1 MASLRSKRGLLAST
15 AAINAALLGSVIL
28 VPMGADVASAQAQT
42 SPPQSN
48 VSELP
53 AVTVDEPGAARKRG
67 AVVSSQNTRTSRA
80 VAANRRRSAA
90 APARSQAPRS
100 QGTGGAIGTTTG
112 YVATASTAGT
122 KTSTALIETPQ
133 SLSVVTQKEL
143 RDRNVQT
150 LKDAVSYTPGVTT
163 TAFGYDPRF
172 DSFYIR
178 GFDATYTGIYRDG
191 LRQGGGNFAIPKI
204 EPYGLDSVSILRGP
218 ASGLYGLGS
227 PGGIVDVTT
236 KRPPLTAFG
245 EVQLQGGTYDRYQG
259 SFDVGGPVPGSDQ
272 LYYRLTGLLRDAKT
286 WYPGNDD
293 DRAYIAPALTWRPD
307 ADTSF
312 TILSEYQK
320 SRTAA
325 SIGNFRT
332 PDGQLTNIYSN
343 DPAFSA
349 MDQKQYRI
357 GYAFEHNVDD
367 VWTVRQNFRFYQVD
381 VDAKYTQI
389 DSIDSS
395 TNLAS
400 RSAWRILDSFNTV
413 TLDNQAEAKFMLGA
427 IKNTVLFG
435 VDYGH
440 SYYNDKIGYGPA
452 PDLNL
457 LTMNYGA
464 QAIATPAFSI
474 FNKQSTDEV
483 GVYAQEQAKL
493 GGFILTLNGR
503 QSWVSQ
509 TTTAGLD
516 GVPSTQKAT
525 AFTGRAGLSY
535 VFDNGIA
542 PYISYATAF
551 APQVGVDASGL
562 PFRPTTGEQ
571 KEVGIK
577 YQMPNV
583 PVLLTAAVFDITQ
596 DNVLR
601 TDPNNMAFQAA
612 TGQVE
617 SKGVELE
624 AKLAL
629 KQGFDLTAAY
639 THLNV
644 VITQGNPD
652 TTGNELSGIPGNSF
666 AAFGKYTFQSGVPVE
681 GLGLGLGVR
690 YIGTNF
696 GNDQNTFQN
705 AATTLFDAVIDYDL
719 GKLDRRFLGATM
731 RVNATNLFD
740 THYQTCQ
747 SGYCYAGERRQVIG
761 TLSYRW

>member
-1 MASLRSKRGLLAST
+1 
-15 AAINAALLGSVIL
+15 
-28 VPMGADVASAQAQT
+28 MGADVASAQAQT

>member
-53 AVTVDEPGAARKRG
+53 AVTVDEPGAAKKRG

-312 TILSEYQK
+312 TILSEYQS

-493 GGFILTLNGR
+493 GAFILTLNGR

-652 TTGNELSGIPGNSF
+652 TTGNEFSGIPGNSF

>member
-1 MASLRSKRGLLAST
+1 MLGST
-15 AAINAALLGSVIL
+15 AAINAAFLGSVML
-28 VPMGADVASAQAQT
+28 VPVGANVAGAQAQT
-42 SPPQSN
+42 SEPQNN
-48 VSELP
+48 VSVLP

-67 AVVSSQNTRTSRA
+67 AAASSQNIRSSRA
-80 VAANRRRSAA
+80 VAASRRRAA
-90 APARSQAPRS
+90 AVPAQSRASRS
-100 QGTGGAIGTTTG
+100 QGAAGAIGVTNG
-112 YVATASTAGT
+112 YVATGSTAGT
-122 KTSTALIETPQ
+122 KTNTALIDTPQ

-150 LKDAVSYTPGVTT
+150 LKDAVNYTPGVTT

-236 KRPPLTAFG
+236 KRPTLTPFG
-245 EVQLQGGTYDRYQG
+245 EVQLQAGNYDRYQG
-259 SFDVGGPVPGSDQ
+259 SFDIGGPVPGSDQ

-312 TILSEYQK
+312 TILSEYQS

-349 MDQKQYRI
+349 MDQRQYRV

-367 VWTVRQNFRFYQVD
+367 VWTVRQNFRFYQAD
-381 VDAKYTQI
+381 TDAKYTQI

-427 IKNTVLFG
+427 IRNTALFG

-483 GVYAQEQAKL
+483 GVYAQEQARL
-493 GGFILTLNGR
+493 GGLILTLNGR

-551 APQVGVDASGL
+551 APQVGVDASGS
-562 PFRPTTGEQ
+562 PFKPTAGEQ
-571 KEVGIK
+571 REVGIK
-577 YQMPNV
+577 YQMPQV

-652 TTGNELSGIPGNSF
+652 TTGNELSGIPRNSF

-719 GKLDRRFLGATM
+719 GKLDRRFLGATV

>member
-1 MASLRSKRGLLAST
+1 M
-15 AAINAALLGSVIL
+15 
-28 VPMGADVASAQAQT
+28 
-42 SPPQSN
+42 
-48 VSELP
+48 
-53 AVTVDEPGAARKRG
+53 DEPGAARKRG

-400 RSAWRILDSFNTV
+400 RSAWRILDSFNMV

-457 LTMNYGA
+457 LSMNYGA

>member
-1 MASLRSKRGLLAST
+1 MLAP
-15 AAINAALLGSVIL
+15 VC
-28 VPMGADVASAQAQT
+28 ADVASAQAQT
-42 SPPQSN
+42 SPPQN
-48 VSELP
+48 DVSVLP
-53 AVTVDEPGAARKRG
+53 PVTVEQSGAARKQSAAASR
-67 AVVSSQNTRTSRA
+67 QNTRASRA
-80 VAANRRRSAA
+80 AAASRRRIVAATAQ
-90 APARSQAPRS
+90 SQAPRA
-100 QGTGGAIGTTTG
+100 QAAAGAIGTTTG
-112 YVATASTAGT
+112 YVATGSTTGT
-122 KTSTALIETPQ
+122 KTGTALIETPQ

-150 LKDAVSYTPGVTT
+150 LKDAVNYTPGVTT

-259 SFDVGGPVPGSDQ
+259 SFDIGGPVPGSDQ

-293 DRAYIAPALTWRPD
+293 DRTYIAPALTWRPD

-312 TILSEYQK
+312 TILSEYQS

-332 PDGQLTNIYSN
+332 PDGRLTNIYSN

-357 GYAFEHNVDD
+357 GYAFERNVDD

-381 VDAKYTQI
+381 TDAKYTQI

-427 IKNTVLFG
+427 IKNTALFG

-440 SYYNDKIGYGPA
+440 SYYNDKIGYGAA

-483 GVYAQEQAKL
+483 GLYAQEQAKL
-493 GGFILTLNGR
+493 GGFVLTLNGR
-503 QSWVSQ
+503 QSWVAQ

-525 AFTGRAGLSY
+525 AFTGRAGLAY
-535 VFDNGIA
+535 VFDSGIA
-542 PYISYATAF
+542 PYVSYATSF
-551 APQVGVDASGL
+551 SPQVGVDLSGT
-562 PFRPTTGEQ
+562 PFKPTTGEQ
-571 KEVGIK
+571 KEIGIK
-577 YQMPNV
+577 YQMPQL

-601 TDPNNMAFQAA
+601 TDPSNMAFQAA

-629 KQGFDLTAAY
+629 QQGFDLTAAY

-652 TTGNELSGIPGNSF
+652 TTGNELSGIPRNSF

-719 GKLDRRFLGATM
+719 GRLDRRFLGATM

-747 SGYCYAGERRQVIG
+747 AGYCYAGERRQVIG

>member
-1 MASLRSKRGLLAST
+1 M
-15 AAINAALLGSVIL
+15 
-28 VPMGADVASAQAQT
+28 
-42 SPPQSN
+42 
-48 VSELP
+48 
-53 AVTVDEPGAARKRG
+53 DEPGAARKRG

-191 LRQGGGNFAIPKI
+191 LRHGGGNFAIPKI

-551 APQVGVDASGL
+551 APQVGIDASGL

-652 TTGNELSGIPGNSF
+652 TTGNELSGMPRNSF

>member
-1 MASLRSKRGLLAST
+1 M
-15 AAINAALLGSVIL
+15 
-28 VPMGADVASAQAQT
+28 
-42 SPPQSN
+42 
-48 VSELP
+48 
-53 AVTVDEPGAARKRG
+53 DEPGAARKRG

-80 VAANRRRSAA
+80 VAANRRRTAA

-312 TILSEYQK
+312 TILSEYQS

-652 TTGNELSGIPGNSF
+652 TTGNELSGIPRNSF
-666 AAFGKYTFQSGVPVE
+666 AASGKYTFQSGVPVE

>member
-1 MASLRSKRGLLAST
+1 MLAST
-15 AAINAALLGSVIL
+15 AAINAAFLGSVLL
-28 VPMGADVASAQAQT
+28 VPMGTNVASAQAQT
-42 SPPQSN
+42 STPQNN
-48 VSELP
+48 VSVLP
-53 AVTVDEPGAARKRG
+53 AVTVDEPDTARK
-67 AVVSSQNTRTSRA
+67 
-80 VAANRRRSAA
+80 RSAA
-90 APARSQAPRS
+90 ASSRNARSSRATVSNRRRTVAAPAQNQAPRS
-100 QGTGGAIGTTTG
+100 QGAAGTVGATTG
-112 YVATASTAGT
+112 YVATGSTAGT
-122 KTSTALIETPQ
+122 KTNTALIETPQ

-150 LKDAVSYTPGVTT
+150 LKDAVNYTPGVTT

-236 KRPPLTAFG
+236 KRPTMTPFG
-245 EVQLQGGTYDRYQG
+245 EVQLQTGNYDRYQG
-259 SFDVGGPVPGSDQ
+259 SFDIGGPVPGSDQ

-293 DRAYIAPALTWRPD
+293 DRTYIAPALTWRPD
-307 ADTSF
+307 VDTSF
-312 TILSEYQK
+312 TILSEYQS

-381 VDAKYTQI
+381 TDAKYTQI

-427 IKNTVLFG
+427 IKNTALFG

-440 SYYNDKIGYGPA
+440 SYYNDKIGYGAA

-464 QAIATPAFSI
+464 QAIASPAFSI

-493 GGFILTLNGR
+493 GGFVLTLNGR

-525 AFTGRAGLSY
+525 AFTGRAGLAY

-542 PYISYATAF
+542 PYVSYATAF
-551 APQVGVDASGL
+551 APQVGVDASGS
-562 PFRPTTGEQ
+562 PFKPTTGEQ
-571 KEVGIK
+571 KEIGIK
-577 YQMPNV
+577 YQMPQV

-601 TDPNNMAFQAA
+601 TDPSNMAFQAA

-652 TTGNELSGIPGNSF
+652 TTGNELSGIPRNSF

-705 AATTLFDAVIDYDL
+705 AARTLFDAVIDYDL
-719 GKLDRRFLGATM
+719 GKLDRRLLGATA
-731 RVNATNLFD
+731 RLNATNLFD
-740 THYQTCQ
+740 TRYQTCQ

>member
-1 MASLRSKRGLLAST
+1 MLA
-15 AAINAALLGSVIL
+15 
-28 VPMGADVASAQAQT
+28 PMGADIASAQTPA
-42 SPPQSN
+42 SPPQNN
-48 VSELP
+48 VSVLP
-53 AVTVDEPGAARKRG
+53 AVTVDEPGAAKKRG
-67 AVVSSQNTRTSRA
+67 AAASSQTARSSRA
-80 VAANRRRSAA
+80 VTANRRRAAA
-90 APARSQAPRS
+90 APAQSQPPRS
-100 QGTGGAIGTTTG
+100 QGTGGAVGVTIG
-112 YVATASTAGT
+112 YVATGSTAGT

-191 LRQGGGNFAIPKI
+191 LRQAGGNFAIPKI

-236 KRPPLTAFG
+236 KRPTLAPFG
-245 EVQLQGGTYDRYQG
+245 EVQLQAGTYDRYQG
-259 SFDVGGPVPGSDQ
+259 SFDIGGPVPGSDQ

-293 DRAYIAPALTWRPD
+293 DRTYIAPALTWRPD

-312 TILSEYQK
+312 TILSEYQS

-357 GYAFEHNVDD
+357 GYAFERNVDD

-381 VDAKYTQI
+381 TDAKYTQI
-389 DSIDSS
+389 DSIDSG

-400 RSAWRILDSFNTV
+400 RSAWRILDSFNAV
-413 TLDNQAEAKFMLGA
+413 TLDNQAEAKFNLGA
-427 IKNTVLFG
+427 IKNTALFG

-440 SYYNDKIGYGPA
+440 SYYNDRIGYGAA
-452 PDLNL
+452 PDLDL

-483 GVYAQEQAKL
+483 GVYAQQQARL

-509 TTTAGLD
+509 TTTAGVD
-516 GVPSTQKAT
+516 GVPSTQKAN

-535 VFDNGIA
+535 VFDSGFA
-542 PYISYATAF
+542 PYVSYATSF
-551 APQVGVDASGL
+551 APQVGVDASGS
-562 PFRPTTGEQ
+562 PFKPTTGEQ

-577 YQMPNV
+577 YQMPQL

-601 TDPNNMAFQAA
+601 TDPGNMAFQAA

-652 TTGNELSGIPGNSF
+652 TTGNELSGIPRNSF

-696 GNDQNTFQN
+696 GNDQNTFEN

-719 GKLDRRFLGATM
+719 GKLDRRLLGATM

-740 THYQTCQ
+740 TRFQTCQ

>member
-1 MASLRSKRGLLAST
+1 MLASN
-15 AAINAALLGSVIL
+15 AAINAALLGSVVL
-28 VPMGADVASAQAQT
+28 VPMGTNVACAQAQA
-42 SPPQSN
+42 SPPQNN

-53 AVTVDEPGAARKRG
+53 AVTVDEPGAAKKRG
-67 AVVSSQNTRTSRA
+67 AVASSQNTRASRA

-100 QGTGGAIGTTTG
+100 QGAGGAIGTTTG

-259 SFDVGGPVPGSDQ
+259 SFDVGGPVPGSNQ

-389 DSIDSS
+389 DSIDGS

-400 RSAWRILDSFNTV
+400 RSAWRILDRRS
-413 TLDNQAEAKFMLGA
+413 
-427 IKNTVLFG
+427 
-435 VDYGH
+435 
-440 SYYNDKIGYGPA
+440 
-452 PDLNL
+452 
-457 LTMNYGA
+457 
-464 QAIATPAFSI
+464 
-474 FNKQSTDEV
+474 
-483 GVYAQEQAKL
+483 
-493 GGFILTLNGR
+493 
-503 QSWVSQ
+503 
-509 TTTAGLD
+509 
-516 GVPSTQKAT
+516 
-525 AFTGRAGLSY
+525 
-535 VFDNGIA
+535 
-542 PYISYATAF
+542 
-551 APQVGVDASGL
+551 
-562 PFRPTTGEQ
+562 
-571 KEVGIK
+571 
-577 YQMPNV
+577 
-583 PVLLTAAVFDITQ
+583 
-596 DNVLR
+596 R
-601 TDPNNMAFQAA
+601 T
-612 TGQVE
+612 
-617 SKGVELE
+617 
-624 AKLAL
+624 
-629 KQGFDLTAAY
+629 
-639 THLNV
+639 
-644 VITQGNPD
+644 
-652 TTGNELSGIPGNSF
+652 
-666 AAFGKYTFQSGVPVE
+666 
-681 GLGLGLGVR
+681 
-690 YIGTNF
+690 
-696 GNDQNTFQN
+696 
-705 AATTLFDAVIDYDL
+705 
-719 GKLDRRFLGATM
+719 RRRRCSM
-731 RVNATNLFD
+731 R
-740 THYQTCQ
+740 
-747 SGYCYAGERRQVIG
+747 
-761 TLSYRW
+761 

>member
-1 MASLRSKRGLLAST
+1 MLAST
-15 AAINAALLGSVIL
+15 AAINAAFLGSVVL
-28 VPMGADVASAQAQT
+28 VPVDADVATAQVQT
-42 SPPQSN
+42 IPPQNN

-53 AVTVDEPGAARKRG
+53 AVTVDEPGAAKKRG
-67 AVVSSQNTRTSRA
+67 AVVSSQNTRASRA

-90 APARSQAPRS
+90 APAQSQAPRS
-100 QGTGGAIGTTTG
+100 QGAGGAIGTTTG

-325 SIGNFRT
+325 SIGDFRT

-367 VWTVRQNFRFYQVD
+367 VWTVRQNFRFYRVD

-389 DSIDSS
+389 DSIDGS

-427 IKNTVLFG
+427 IRNTALFG

-542 PYISYATAF
+542 PYVSYATAF

-577 YQMPNV
+577 YQMRQI

-629 KQGFDLTAAY
+629 KPGFDLTAAY

-652 TTGNELSGIPGNSF
+652 TTGNELSGIPRNSF

>member
-1 MASLRSKRGLLAST
+1 M
-15 AAINAALLGSVIL
+15 
-28 VPMGADVASAQAQT
+28 
-42 SPPQSN
+42 
-48 VSELP
+48 
-53 AVTVDEPGAARKRG
+53 DEPGAAKKRG

-80 VAANRRRSAA
+80 VAANRRRSASA
-90 APARSQAPRS
+90 SAQSQAPRS

-312 TILSEYQK
+312 TILSEYQS

-381 VDAKYTQI
+381 VDAKYTEI

-652 TTGNELSGIPGNSF
+652 TTGNELSGIPRNSF

>member
-1 MASLRSKRGLLAST
+1 MTSYRSKRDLLGST
-15 AAINAALLGSVIL
+15 AAINAAFLGSVML
-28 VPMGADVASAQAQT
+28 GAAGANVASARAQT
-42 SPPQSN
+42 SPPPNN
-48 VSELP
+48 VSVLP
-53 AVTVDEPGAARKRG
+53 AVTVDQPGATKKR
-67 AVVSSQNTRTSRA
+67 AAAASSQNSRSSRT
-80 VAANRRRSAA
+80 VAANRRSRVATSAQ
-90 APARSQAPRS
+90 SQAPRS
-100 QGTGGAIGTTTG
+100 QGTAGNISTTTG
-112 YVATASTAGT
+112 YVATGSTAGT
-122 KTSTALIETPQ
+122 KTNTALIETPQ

-150 LKDAVSYTPGVTT
+150 LKDAVNYTPGVTT

-236 KRPPLTAFG
+236 KRPPLTTFG

-259 SFDVGGPVPGSDQ
+259 SFDIGGPVPGSDQ

-293 DRAYIAPALTWRPD
+293 DRTYIAPALTWRPD
-307 ADTSF
+307 VDTSF
-312 TILSEYQK
+312 TILSEYQS

-357 GYAFEHNVDD
+357 GYAFERNVDD
-367 VWTVRQNFRFYQVD
+367 VWTVRQNVRFYQVD
-381 VDAKYTQI
+381 TDAKYTQI
-389 DSIDSS
+389 DSMDSS

-413 TLDNQAEAKFMLGA
+413 TLDNQAEARFMLGA
-427 IKNTVLFG
+427 IKNTALFG

-440 SYYNDKIGYGPA
+440 SSYNDKIGYGPA

-464 QAIATPAFSI
+464 QAIAAPAFSI

-483 GVYAQEQAKL
+483 GVYAQEQARL

-525 AFTGRAGLSY
+525 AFTGRAGLAY
-535 VFDNGIA
+535 VFDNGVA
-542 PYISYATAF
+542 PYVSYATAF
-551 APQVGVDASGL
+551 APQVGVDASGS
-562 PFRPTTGEQ
+562 PFRPTIGEQ
-571 KEVGIK
+571 KEIGIK
-577 YQMPNV
+577 YQMPQV

-601 TDPNNMAFQAA
+601 TDPSSMAFQAA

-652 TTGNELSGIPGNSF
+652 TTGNELSGIPRNSF

-681 GLGLGLGVR
+681 GLGLGVGVR
-690 YIGTNF
+690 YIGTSF

-705 AATTLFDAVIDYDL
+705 AARTLFDAVIDYDL
-719 GKLDRRFLGATM
+719 GKLDRRLLGATA
-731 RVNATNLFD
+731 RLNATNLFD

>member
-1 MASLRSKRGLLAST
+1 LLRT
-15 AAINAALLGSVIL
+15 NAAINAAFLGSVLL
-28 VPMGADVASAQAQT
+28 VSAGGGIFSARAQT
-42 SPPQSN
+42 STARNDVIALPP
-48 VSELP
+48 
-53 AVTVDEPGAARKRG
+53 VTVDAVATKKRG
-67 AVVSSQNTRTSRA
+67 TVASTRSARSSRA
-80 VAANRRRSAA
+80 AAANRRSARPIAPSTAPEAQA
-90 APARSQAPRS
+90 AGRTS
-100 QGTGGAIGTTTG
+100 GTTTG
-112 YVATASTAGT
+112 YMATNSAAGT
-122 KTSTALIETPQ
+122 KTNTSLIETPQ
-133 SLSVVTQKEL
+133 SLSVVTRKEL
-143 RDRNVQT
+143 EDRNVQT
-150 LKDAVSYTPGVTT
+150 LKDAVNYTPGVTT
-163 TAFGYDPRF
+163 SAFGYDPRF

-178 GFDATYTGIYRDG
+178 GFDVTYTGIYRDG

-236 KRPPLTAFG
+236 KRPTLTPFG
-245 EVQLQGGTYDRYQG
+245 EVQLQVGNYDRYQG

-293 DRAYIAPALTWRPD
+293 DRAYIAPSLTWRPD
-307 ADTSF
+307 ADTSL
-312 TILSEYQK
+312 TILSEYQT

-332 PDGQLTNIYSN
+332 TDGQLTNIYSN

-357 GYAFEHNVDD
+357 GYAFAHDVDD

-381 VDAKYTQI
+381 TDAKYTQI
-389 DSIDSS
+389 DSIDI
-395 TNLAS
+395 TTDLAS
-400 RSAWRILDSFNTV
+400 RSAWRIQDRFDTV
-413 TLDNQAEAKFMLGA
+413 TLDNQAEAKFALGA

-440 SYYNDKIGYGPA
+440 FYYTDKIGYGSA

-464 QAIATPAFSI
+464 QAIASPAFSI

-483 GVYAQEQAKL
+483 GVYVQQQARF

-516 GVPSTQKAT
+516 GTPATQKAT

-535 VFDNGIA
+535 LFDNGLA
-542 PYISYATAF
+542 PYVSYATAF
-551 APQVGVDASGL
+551 NPQVGVDASGL
-562 PFRPTTGEQ
+562 PFKPTTGKQSEA
-571 KEVGIK
+571 GIK
-577 YQMPNV
+577 YQMPHV
-583 PVLLTAAVFDITQ
+583 PLLLTAAVFDITQ

-601 TDPNNMAFQAA
+601 TDPSNIAFQAA

-624 AKLAL
+624 AKLTL
-629 KQGFDLTAAY
+629 NQGFDLTAAY

-644 VITQGNPD
+644 VITQGNAD
-652 TTGNELSGIPGNSF
+652 TTGNEFSGIPRDSF
-666 AAFGKYTFQSGVPVE
+666 GAFGKYTFQSGNPLE
-681 GLGLGLGVR
+681 GFGLGLGAR
-690 YIGTNF
+690 YIGANF

-719 GKLDRRFLGATM
+719 GKLDRRFRGAYA

-740 THYQTCQ
+740 KRYQTCQ
-747 SGYCYAGERRQVIG
+747 SGYCYAGERRQIIG
-761 TLSYRW
+761 SLSYRW

>member
-1 MASLRSKRGLLAST
+1 MASLRSKGGLLAST
-15 AAINAALLGSVIL
+15 AAINAAFLGSVVL
-28 VPMGADVASAQAQT
+28 VPVDADVATAQVQT
-42 SPPQSN
+42 IPPQNN

-53 AVTVDEPGAARKRG
+53 AVTVDEPGAAKKRG
-67 AVVSSQNTRTSRA
+67 AVVSSQNTRASRA

-90 APARSQAPRS
+90 APAQSQAPRS
-100 QGTGGAIGTTTG
+100 QGAGGAIGTTTG

-325 SIGNFRT
+325 SIGDFRT

-367 VWTVRQNFRFYQVD
+367 VWTVRQNFRFYRVD

-389 DSIDSS
+389 DSIDGS

-427 IKNTVLFG
+427 IRNTALFG

-542 PYISYATAF
+542 PYVSYATAF

-577 YQMPNV
+577 YQMRQI

-629 KQGFDLTAAY
+629 KPGFDLTAAY

-652 TTGNELSGIPGNSF
+652 TTGNELSGIPRNSF

>member
-1 MASLRSKRGLLAST
+1 MLASN
-15 AAINAALLGSVIL
+15 AAINAALLGSVVL
-28 VPMGADVASAQAQT
+28 VPIGTDVARAQAQA
-42 SPPQSN
+42 SPPQNN

-53 AVTVDEPGAARKRG
+53 AVTVDEPGAAKKRS
-67 AVVSSQNTRTSRA
+67 AVVSSQNTRASRA
-80 VAANRRRSAA
+80 VAANRRRNAA
-90 APARSQAPRS
+90 APAQSQAPRS
-100 QGTGGAIGTTTG
+100 QGAGGAIGTTTG

-389 DSIDSS
+389 DSIDGS

-427 IKNTVLFG
+427 IRNTALFG

-457 LTMNYGA
+457 LTVNYGA

-516 GVPSTQKAT
+516 GVSSTQKAT

-542 PYISYATAF
+542 PYVSYATAF

-577 YQMPNV
+577 YRMPNL

-601 TDPNNMAFQAA
+601 TDPNDMAFQAA

-652 TTGNELSGIPGNSF
+652 TTGNELSGIPRNSF

>member
-1 MASLRSKRGLLAST
+1 MS
-15 AAINAALLGSVIL
+15 
-28 VPMGADVASAQAQT
+28 
-42 SPPQSN
+42 
-48 VSELP
+48 
-53 AVTVDEPGAARKRG
+53 
-67 AVVSSQNTRTSRA
+67 
-80 VAANRRRSAA
+80 RRRAAA
-90 APARSQAPRS
+90 APAQTQAPRS
-100 QGTGGAIGTTTG
+100 QGAAGTIGTTTG
-112 YVATASTAGT
+112 YVATGSTVGT
-122 KTSTALIETPQ
+122 KTNTALIETPQ

-150 LKDAVSYTPGVTT
+150 LKDAVNYTPGVTT

-236 KRPPLTAFG
+236 KRPPLTSFG
-245 EVQLQGGTYDRYQG
+245 EVELQGGTYDRYQG
-259 SFDVGGPVPGSDQ
+259 SFDIGGPVPGSDQ

-293 DRAYIAPALTWRPD
+293 DRTYIAPALTWRPD
-307 ADTSF
+307 VDTSF
-312 TILSEYQK
+312 TILSEYQ
-320 SRTAA
+320 SNRTAA

-381 VDAKYTQI
+381 TDAKYTQI

-400 RSAWRILDSFNTV
+400 RSAWRILDSFNTL

-427 IKNTVLFG
+427 IKNTALFG

-464 QAIATPAFSI
+464 QAIASPAFSI

-483 GVYAQEQAKL
+483 GVYAQEQARL

-525 AFTGRAGLSY
+525 AFTGRAGLAY
-535 VFDNGIA
+535 VFDNGVA
-542 PYISYATAF
+542 PYVSYATAF
-551 APQVGVDASGL
+551 APQVGVDASGS
-562 PFRPTTGEQ
+562 PFKPTTGEQ
-571 KEVGIK
+571 KEIGIK
-577 YQMPNV
+577 YQMPQV

-644 VITQGNPD
+644 AITQGNPD
-652 TTGNELSGIPGNSF
+652 TTGNELSGIPRNSF

-705 AATTLFDAVIDYDL
+705 AARTLFDAVIDYDL

-731 RVNATNLFD
+731 RLNATNLFD

>member
-1 MASLRSKRGLLAST
+1 M
-15 AAINAALLGSVIL
+15 
-28 VPMGADVASAQAQT
+28 
-42 SPPQSN
+42 
-48 VSELP
+48 
-53 AVTVDEPGAARKRG
+53 
-67 AVVSSQNTRTSRA
+67 
-80 VAANRRRSAA
+80 
-90 APARSQAPRS
+90 
-100 QGTGGAIGTTTG
+100 TTG

-236 KRPPLTAFG
+236 KRPPLTAFD

-312 TILSEYQK
+312 TILSEYQS

-389 DSIDSS
+389 DSIDSG

-427 IKNTVLFG
+427 IKNTVLLG

-457 LTMNYGA
+457 QTMNYGA

-483 GVYAQEQAKL
+483 GVYAQDQAKL

-525 AFTGRAGLSY
+525 DFTGRAGLSY

-562 PFRPTTGEQ
+562 PFKPTTGEQ

-577 YQMPNV
+577 YQMPQIA
-583 PVLLTAAVFDITQ
+583 VLLTAAVFDITQ

-652 TTGNELSGIPGNSF
+652 TTGNQLSGIPSNSF

-719 GKLDRRFLGATM
+719 GRLDRRFLGATM

>member
-1 MASLRSKRGLLAST
+1 M
-15 AAINAALLGSVIL
+15 
-28 VPMGADVASAQAQT
+28 
-42 SPPQSN
+42 
-48 VSELP
+48 
-53 AVTVDEPGAARKRG
+53 DEPGAARKRG

-100 QGTGGAIGTTTG
+100 QGTGSAIGTTTG

-191 LRQGGGNFAIPKI
+191 LRQSGGNFAIPKI

-312 TILSEYQK
+312 TILSEYQS

-612 TGQVE
+612 TGRVE

-652 TTGNELSGIPGNSF
+652 TTGNELSGIPRNSF

>member
-516 GVPSTQKAT
+516 GVPSTQRAT

-542 PYISYATAF
+542 PYVSYATAF

-562 PFRPTTGEQ
+562 PFKPTTGEQ

-577 YQMPNV
+577 YQMPNI

-652 TTGNELSGIPGNSF
+652 TTGNELSGIPRNSF

>member
-1 MASLRSKRGLLAST
+1 MS
-15 AAINAALLGSVIL
+15 
-28 VPMGADVASAQAQT
+28 
-42 SPPQSN
+42 
-48 VSELP
+48 
-53 AVTVDEPGAARKRG
+53 
-67 AVVSSQNTRTSRA
+67 
-80 VAANRRRSAA
+80 RRRAAA
-90 APARSQAPRS
+90 APAQSQAPRS
-100 QGTGGAIGTTTG
+100 QGAAGTIGTTTG
-112 YVATASTAGT
+112 YVATGSTVGT
-122 KTSTALIETPQ
+122 KTNTALIETPQ

-150 LKDAVSYTPGVTT
+150 LKDAVNYTPGVTT

-178 GFDATYTGIYRDG
+178 GFDATHTEIYRDG

-245 EVQLQGGTYDRYQG
+245 EVQLQGGNYDRYQG
-259 SFDVGGPVPGSDQ
+259 SFDIGGPVPGSDQ

-293 DRAYIAPALTWRPD
+293 DRTYIAPALTWRPD
-307 ADTSF
+307 VDTSF
-312 TILSEYQK
+312 TILSEYQS

-381 VDAKYTQI
+381 TDAKYTQI
-389 DSIDSS
+389 DSIDSCS
-395 TNLAS
+395 NLAS

-427 IKNTVLFG
+427 IKNTALFG

-464 QAIATPAFSI
+464 QAIASPAFSI

-483 GVYAQEQAKL
+483 GVYAQEQARL

-503 QSWVSQ
+503 QSWLSQ

-525 AFTGRAGLSY
+525 AFTGRAGLAY
-535 VFDNGIA
+535 VFDNGVA
-542 PYISYATAF
+542 PYVSYATAF
-551 APQVGVDASGL
+551 APQVGVDASGS
-562 PFRPTTGEQ
+562 PFKPTTGEQ
-571 KEVGIK
+571 KEIGIK
-577 YQMPNV
+577 YQMPQV

-652 TTGNELSGIPGNSF
+652 TTGNELSGIPRNSF

-705 AATTLFDAVIDYDL
+705 AARTLFDAVIDYDL
-719 GKLDRRFLGATM
+719 GKLDRRLLGAIM
-731 RVNATNLFD
+731 RLNATNLFD